1 MTVLTFPP
9 TGSKSDKMPLVNDVD
24 RQDRAAPLPPT
35 PPPYHPKFVES
46 GEAGLLKDA
55 SVPDVGTTKDGV
67 YESVIFRTVRVV
79 LLLMLIGTII
89 MYSSNV
95 LCKTFKKDKAHFEK
109 IPEQRDSDIRDST
122 RLYKS
127 YTSYADA
134 ESEMLNMPP
143 SPVDND
149 YDQRLGL
156 DPMEDVYNKLNDI
169 AVNKGGV
176 LGQKKTSPTGV
187 VSMYNPNF
195 TIDRKDTSISPLV
208 ITKSARFIHDFSVNI
223 TGIVDVDKQR
233 CFVMPLVRNSL
244 SPPISLYDLL
254 FKMSSGYYS
263 TDLKKFMGNMR
274 VIEPAVTD
282 LSAYGLYISKD
293 CADYSTY
300 KLENVETATEV

>member
-1 MTVLTFPP
+1 MTVLTFPS
-9 TGSKSDKMPLVNDVD
+9 TGSKSDKVPLVNDVD
-24 RQDRAAPLPPT
+24 RQALGAPLPPP

-46 GEAGLLKDA
+46 GEAALLKDA
-55 SVPDVGTTKDGV
+55 SVPDVGTSNDVV

-95 LCKTFKKDKAHFEK
+95 LCKTFKKDNKTHFEK
-109 IPEQRDSDIRDST
+109 IPEQRDSDIRDSS

-134 ESEMLNMPP
+134 ESEMLSMPP
-143 SPVDND
+143 SSPTDND
-149 YDQRLGL
+149 YDQHLGL
-156 DPMEDVYNKLNDI
+156 DPMEDVYSKLNDI
-169 AVNKGGV
+169 KGV
-176 LGQKKTSPTGV
+176 LGPKKTAPAADV
-187 VSMYNPNF
+187 VSTYNQNF
-195 TIDRKDTSISPLV
+195 EIDHKDPSNISPLV
-208 ITKSARFIHDFSVNI
+208 ISKSARFIHDFSVNV
-223 TGIVDVDKQR
+223 TGIVDVDGQR
-233 CFVMPLVRNSL
+233 CFVMPLVRKAL

-274 VIEPAVTD
+274 VIEPAITD

-293 CADYSTY
+293 CADYSTF
-300 KLENVETATEV
+300 KLEKIETSTEV